1 MSIGEYFMSVVTS
14 SVIAALASMLCPDE
28 KGGIKKSL
36 ELCVSLFLLCV
47 IIAPI
52 GLLITDAKDKINID
66 LSIPEIDISADALI
80 FDSLAEASADEI
92 ERILRDSV
100 CEGVDIDYSDLDV
113 EADVTASNE
122 GVSIGRIVL
131 RLYGSAMW
139 SDPREI
145 REVIARYTDAECIIV
160 NGGLNEKQ

>member
-14 SVIAALASMLCPDE
+14 SVIAALVSMLCHDE
-28 KGGIKKSL
+28 RSGIKKSL

-52 GLLITDAKDKINID
+52 GTLISDAKERID
-66 LSIPEIDISADALI
+66 VELSLPEIDISTDASI
-80 FDSLAEASADEI
+80 FHSLAEVSKADI
-92 ERILRDSV
+92 ERILHDSI
-100 CEGVDIDYSDLDV
+100 CERLRINESDLEV
-113 EADVTASNE
+113 EADVEANEE

-131 RLYGSAMW
+131 RLYGSARW

-145 REVIARYTDAECIIV
+145 REVISRYTDAECIIV
-160 NGGLNEKQ
+160 NGG